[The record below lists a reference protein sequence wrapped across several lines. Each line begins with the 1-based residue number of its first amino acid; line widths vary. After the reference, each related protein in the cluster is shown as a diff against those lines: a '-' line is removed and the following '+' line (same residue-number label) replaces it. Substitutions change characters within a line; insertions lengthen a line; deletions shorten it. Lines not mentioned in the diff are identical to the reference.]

1 MTVVNLFFIPAFSV
15 WIFYKLKGK
24 ELKFNTE
31 FSLVYMMFA
40 SVVAI
45 SAKLILFMAKYLFE
59 TQQYDAGSAYFSV
72 AAIIVSLI
80 IPFIASVFHAVDEK
94 NVEENDEENDE
105 ENEDK

>member
-1 MTVVNLFFIPAFSV
+1 MTVVNLFFIPAFAV

-31 FSLVYMMFA
+31 FSLSYMMFA

-45 SAKLILFMAKYLFE
+45 AAKLILFTVKYLFE

-72 AAIIVSLI
+72 AAILVSLI
-80 IPFIASVFHAVDEK
+80 VPFIASVFRAVDEK
-94 NVEENDEENDE
+94 NDEKTD
-105 ENEDK
+105 DK